1 MIAYIEGK
9 LTHKSPA
16 VVHLETNGLGY
27 EVQITLNTYS
37 RIQALERV
45 KLYTHLHIREDAHI
59 LYGFFDP
66 AEKQVFVELLGV
78 SGIGA
83 ATARMILSS
92 MAPDEVHRVVLREDE
107 KSLEKIKGVGNK
119 TAKRIILELKDK
131 IARHKDAE
139 RISSLTGNTMQDDA
153 LNALIALGI
162 ARHAAEAAVNKVMVS
177 APQIH
182 SLEELIKLALKTI

>member
-9 LTHKSPA
+9 LTYKSPA
-16 VVHLETNGLGY
+16 LVHLEANGLGY

-45 KLYTHLHIREDAHI
+45 KLFTHLHIREDAHI
-59 LYGFFDP
+59 LYGFFEL
-66 AEKQVFVELLGV
+66 AEKQSFLELLGV

-83 ATARMILSS
+83 ATARMILSA
-92 MAPDEVHRVVLREDE
+92 MLPDELHRAVLQDNE
-107 KSLEKIKGVGNK
+107 KALEKIKGVGSK

-131 IARHKDAE
+131 IARRKDALP
-139 RISSLTGNTMQDDA
+139 ISSSTDNTMQDDA

-162 ARHAAEAAVNKVMVS
+162 ARHAAETAVNKVVGS
-177 APQIH
+177 NPPVQ
-182 SLEELIKLALKTI
+182 SLEELIKLALKTM